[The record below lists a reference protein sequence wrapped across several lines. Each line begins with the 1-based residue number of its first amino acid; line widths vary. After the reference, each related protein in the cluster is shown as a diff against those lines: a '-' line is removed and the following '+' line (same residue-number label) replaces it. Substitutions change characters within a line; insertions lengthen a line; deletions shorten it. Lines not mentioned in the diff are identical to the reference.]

1 MEKERVTAVVD
12 RYEHVDD
19 DIVKV
24 KKPGAMGTVTIS
36 DTEDVI
42 MVPTPSA
49 DPRGITPVAG
59 DGWTWLTAF
68 KIR

>member
-1 MEKERVTAVVD
+1 MEKEKITAVVD
-12 RYEHVDD
+12 RYENVND

-49 DPRGITPVAG
+49 DPRGIIQVPG
-59 DGWTWLTAF
+59 DQGCLLTAS
-68 KIR
+68 KIL